1 VNQAGRTLTH
11 SLGLV
16 ILPMLCVGSLWAAG
30 EIEPEVSL
38 AGMEAR
44 CEKEVIELHQFFE
57 DWFNGVLP
65 PTDEAFRRFEVVMAE
80 RFMIIS
86 PEGVPTERQEL
97 VERLRQAH
105 GIWRRTRQPGRI
117 WIENLRVR
125 HQVGQQA
132 MVLYE
137 EWQEIDGETRGRL
150 STAVLQQRTAT
161 PNGVE
166 WLHLHE
172 VWLPD

>member
-1 VNQAGRTLTH
+1 VKQSGRNLTH
-11 SLGLV
+11 SLRLA
-16 ILPMLCVGSLWAAG
+16 ILPLLWASSPGMAG
-30 EIEPEVSL
+30 GTGLEVSP

-44 CEKEVIELHQFFE
+44 CEKEVVELHQFFE
-57 DWFNGVLP
+57 EWFNGVLP

-86 PEGVPTERQEL
+86 PEGVTTERQEL
-97 VERLRQAH
+97 AERLRQAH
-105 GIWRRTRQPGRI
+105 GIWRRTGRPGRI

-125 HQVGQQA
+125 HRVGQQA

>member
-1 VNQAGRTLTH
+1 
-11 SLGLV
+11 
-16 ILPMLCVGSLWAAG
+16 MD
-30 EIEPEVSL
+30 
-38 AGMEAR
+38 AR
-44 CEKEVIELHQFFE
+44 CEKEVVELHRFFQ

-65 PTDEAFRRFEVVMAE
+65 PTEEAFRRFDSVMAE

-86 PEGVPTERQEL
+86 PEGVPAEREEL
-97 VERLRQAH
+97 VDRLRQAH
-105 GIWRRTRQPGRI
+105 GIWRQTGQPGRI

-137 EWQEIDGETRGRL
+137 EWQEIEGESRGRL
-150 STAVLQQRTAT
+150 STAVLQRRDHT

-166 WLHLHE
+166 WLHVHE
-172 VWLPD
+172 VWLPE